1 MSNKKGKEPIS
12 AVRAV
17 NLALGFIILSL
28 VLVITSKDSGTE
40 IYEMIVFA
48 LAAIENFIAATVGF
62 SEKKKVRGNIYA
74 VIGAL
79 FLIIALVLAVQYF
92 GVL

>member
-1 MSNKKGKEPIS
+1 MSKKVKEPFS
-12 AVRAV
+12 AVRMI
-17 NLALGFIILSL
+17 NLVLGFIILTL
-28 VLVITSKDSGTE
+28 IFVILTKSGDTK

-62 SEKKKVRGNIYA
+62 SEKKKMRGNAYA
-74 VIGAL
+74 IIGAV
-79 FLIIALVLAVQYF
+79 FLIVALVTAVQYF